1 MFDIRL
7 APFVSVWRLC
17 SSLSA
22 MFSVCMTVALSLVV
36 NGLLVF
42 VVPLQIR
49 FFAEIR
55 VDNKPGIKPPSGKSP
70 FCIGFDLQVEPN

>member
-22 MFSVCMTVALSLVV
+22 MYSVCMTVALSLVV

-42 VVPLQIR
+42 VVPLQIKLD
-49 FFAEIR
+49 AEIR
-55 VDNKPGIKPPSGKSP
+55 LDNRTGIKPPAKTP
-70 FCIGFDLQVEPN
+70 ICIEFQLLVEPN